1 MKVGQVRTSSNH
13 QESSQGSIT
22 RARPGRSISKE
33 QQFRLGQVLAGQ
45 VQGSQQQAGQG
56 RAGRQGRSGAGMGK
70 YEPCGMQ
77 QEGRGGVWVGER
89 VSLAWCLVA
98 TRGGNG
104 MDLHL
109 KMKFQATR
117 RLTARPRP

>member
-45 VQGSQQQAGQG
+45 VQGQQQQQG
-56 RAGRQGRSGAGMGK
+56 RAGQGGRA
-70 YEPCGMQ
+70 
-77 QEGRGGVWVGER
+77 GRGRYG
-89 VSLAWCLVA
+89 
-98 TRGGNG
+98 
-104 MDLHL
+104 
-109 KMKFQATR
+109 QI
-117 RLTARPRP
+117 

>member
-45 VQGSQQQAGQG
+45 VQG

-117 RLTARPRP
+117 RLTARPAALVLSATRT